1 MKTCGRC
8 RIEKDV
14 NSFAK
19 DKKRKDGLQYWCVN
33 CYKEYKLTNK
43 EKSKEQNKKW
53 VEKNRIKYN
62 HYARCYQRD
71 RKQSDPLFKLKCNL
85 RRRTNKCFKAK
96 SWNKN
101 TKTQEMLGANYEV
114 AFKHIESQFKNGM
127 SWDNHGDWHIDH
139 IIPLSLATTEEEMIK
154 LCHYTNL
161 QPLWAEDNLI
171 KSNKT
176 I

>member
-1 MKTCGRC
+1 MKTCYKC
-8 RIEKDV
+8 KIEKETS
-14 NSFAK
+14 SFAK
-19 DKKRKDGLQYWCVN
+19 DKKSKDGLQVWCSD
-33 CYKEYKLTNK
+33 CYKQYKIENKQRYRETNRKWLCENK
-43 EKSKEQNKKW
+43 EARRE
-53 VEKNRIKYN
+53 
-62 HYARCYQRD
+62 YARNYKRN
-71 RKQSDPLFKLKCNL
+71 RTQSDPLFKLKCNL